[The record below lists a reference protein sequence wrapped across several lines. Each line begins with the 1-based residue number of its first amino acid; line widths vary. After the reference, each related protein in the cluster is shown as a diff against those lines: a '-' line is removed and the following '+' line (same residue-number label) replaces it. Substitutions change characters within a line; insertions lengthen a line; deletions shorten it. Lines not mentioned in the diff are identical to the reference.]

1 MDDDPEK
8 IADIPLHRDAK
19 ALIKKRSLWF
29 GTALTTQAKFLARI
43 NGHDA
48 VLPKHVRDAFE
59 VLRGPRPRPWKNE
72 VASTLGGIMLGLGA
86 TSFVSEVS
94 RTNGP
99 RPLYITAFA
108 LLALVATATVLIAS
122 ITKR

>member
-19 ALIKKRSLWF
+19 ALIKEQSLWF

-43 NGHDA
+43 NGHDT

-72 VASTLGGIMLGLGA
+72 VASTLGGVLLGLGA
-86 TSFVSEVS
+86 SSFISEVS
-94 RTNGP
+94 RSGGP
-99 RPLYITAFA
+99 RPLHITAFT
-108 LLALVATATVLIAS
+108 LLAFVAGATVLIAS